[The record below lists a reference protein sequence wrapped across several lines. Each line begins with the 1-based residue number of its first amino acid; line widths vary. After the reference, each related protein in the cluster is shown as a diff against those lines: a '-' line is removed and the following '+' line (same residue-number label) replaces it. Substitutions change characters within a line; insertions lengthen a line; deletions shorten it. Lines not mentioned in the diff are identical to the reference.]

1 MKKHIIILFSL
12 LTVLSLTL
20 FPTNAA
26 EEKGHVFDNANYLT
40 EAEEEQ
46 LEDLL
51 AKASESGVYYL
62 VYTSTRYIEQD
73 RYDALIKKLGF
84 SVNDDLA
91 LFAIY
96 PPQLSGAAYGY
107 NLAVYGVADKRLSYD
122 EYNTILD
129 HKDIMDNIYAGDL
142 LEGLSAFPS
151 LTQYHI
157 EHGKGK
163 DGYREPGFSIGFNQ
177 ILLTFGA
184 MLVTFLIFFFSVR
197 SSYRKKNKGG
207 QYPLDQYSTTEITNR
222 RERYSHRRI
231 SVITIARNPGG
242 GGHGGA
248 HGGHG
253 GARSG
258 GR

>member
-1 MKKHIIILFSL
+1 MKKYIILFFSL
-12 LTVLSLTL
+12 LTALSLVL

-26 EEKGHVFDNANYLT
+26 EEKKHVFDNANYLT

-62 VYTSTRYIEQD
+62 VYTSTRYIKQD
-73 RYDALIKKLGF
+73 HYDALIKELGF
-84 SVNDDLA
+84 SVNNDLA
-91 LFAIY
+91 LFAVY
-96 PPQLSGAAYGY
+96 PSQHSGTAYGY
-107 NLAVYGVADKRLSYD
+107 NLAVYGAADKGLSYG
-122 EYNTILD
+122 EYDAILD
-129 HKDIMDNIYAGDL
+129 HKDIMDNIYTGDL

-151 LTQYHI
+151 LTQYRI
-157 EHGKGK
+157 EHGNGK
-163 DGYREPGFSIGFNQ
+163 DGYREPGFSIGFRQ
-177 ILLTFGA
+177 VLFTLGA
-184 MLVTFLIFFFSVR
+184 MIVTFFIFFFSVR

-222 RERYSHRRI
+222 RDRYSHRHI
-231 SVITIARNPGG
+231 SVITIARNSGG

-248 HGGHG
+248 RG
-253 GARSG
+253 G